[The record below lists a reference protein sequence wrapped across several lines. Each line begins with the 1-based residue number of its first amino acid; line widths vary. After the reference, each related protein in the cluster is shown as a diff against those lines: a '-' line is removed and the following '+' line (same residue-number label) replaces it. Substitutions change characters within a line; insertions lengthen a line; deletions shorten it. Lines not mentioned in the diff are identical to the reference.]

1 MLESSKDVKGGITM
15 KRSACLMS
23 LLLVAAVIYGCA
35 RAQGYSPAQKRQYTQ
50 DMKSDTL
57 SELYSRKPETRNLV
71 KNAAGY
77 AVFSNINTQL
87 LWFGTGNGYGV
98 VLDNRTGKNTYM
110 SMGEAGV
117 GIGVGLKDFREV
129 IIFNSRSKLNNFITS
144 GWNVGTVQASA
155 EAKYKE
161 EGASAAGEANLDAD
175 IVVYQM
181 TQKGI
186 SLRVNF
192 GASKYWKNSELNY

>member
-1 MLESSKDVKGGITM
+1 MLKGEIHM
-15 KRSACLMS
+15 KRTAYLIS
-23 LLLVAAVIYGCA
+23 LLLVVAVIYGCA

-57 SELYSRKPETRNLV
+57 SELYRKKPETRNLV

-98 VLDNRTGKNTYM
+98 VIDNRTGKNTYM
-110 SMGEAGV
+110 KMGEAGV
-117 GIGVGLKDFREV
+117 GIGFGLKDFREV
-129 IIFNSRSKLNNFITS
+129 LIFNSRSKLNNFITS
-144 GWNVGTVQASA
+144 GWNVGIIQASA
-155 EAKYKE
+155 EAKYKDD
-161 EGASAAGEANLDAD
+161 GASAAGEANLDAD

-181 TQKGI
+181 TTKGI
-186 SLRVNF
+186 SLRINI
-192 GASKYWKNSELNY
+192 GAAKYWKNKELN